1 MSTPTT
7 KDDYTTLA
15 GQLGFEESKYFRA
28 VLEYLMTPD
37 QARIAATLPGT
48 AAEVAEKTGFDEA
61 RVAKELDAL
70 FFKGVLFPRGDFYN
84 RGTYRF
90 TRSVGQF
97 HDSSLAHQDLDIEK
111 DVELFRLWHEF
122 CVEEYYEIAG
132 ERQAQS
138 PAPAMRVVPSYKALE
153 DIPDSEI
160 LPCEDFREL
169 IKAQELIAVVPC
181 PCRYRTAAVG
191 EPCQHTDEVDR
202 WKCIQFGRAAD
213 YVLARGSGKKL
224 STEEALDLA
233 EECEK
238 DGLIHIWM
246 NTTVM
251 TGMHFSCQCCQ
262 DCCISYVPMQL
273 RDESA
278 SKVWAKARFEAFID
292 QSKCDGCQ
300 DCVERCHFDA
310 IEMVKPQATN
320 QRKRSKK
327 LKAVI
332 DPEKC
337 WGCGVCVV
345 GCDEAKAIGFK
356 TVRPVEHIP
365 APA

>member
-1 MSTPTT
+1 MSTLSTH
-7 KDDYTTLA
+7 DDYTTLA
-15 GQLGFEESKYFRA
+15 GQLGFADSKRFRA
-28 VLEYLMTPD
+28 VLENLMTPD
-37 QARIAATLPGT
+37 QARIAAALPGT
-48 AAEVAEKTGFDEA
+48 AADVADKTGFDEA
-61 RVAKELDAL
+61 LIKKELEEL
-70 FFKGVLFPRGDFYN
+70 FFKGVLFPRGDYGKREF
-84 RGTYRF
+84 YRF

-97 HDSSLAHQDLDIEK
+97 HDSSMAHQDLDIVK

-122 CVEEYYEIAG
+122 CLEEYYPIVG

-138 PAPAMRVVPSYKALE
+138 PGPSTRVVPSYNALK

-191 EPCQHTDEVDR
+191 EPCQHCDEIDR
-202 WKCIQFGRAAD
+202 WNCIQFGRAAE

-233 EECEK
+233 EKCEE

-262 DCCISYVPMQL
+262 DCCISYVPMQW

-292 QSKCDGCQ
+292 QTKCDGCQ

-310 IEMVKPQATN
+310 IEMVKPQALN
-320 QRKRSKK
+320 EKKRSKK
-327 LKAVI
+327 LKAI
-332 DPEKC
+332 IEPEKC
-337 WGCGVCVV
+337 WGCGVCVI
-345 GCDEAKAIGFK
+345 GCEDKAIGFK

-365 APA
+365 VPA

>member
-1 MSTPTT
+1 MSTLSTQ
-7 KDDYTTLA
+7 DDYTTLA
-15 GQLGFEESKYFRA
+15 GQLGFAKSKRFRA

-37 QARIAATLPGT
+37 QARMAATLPGT

-61 RVAKELDAL
+61 QVAKDLDAL

-84 RGTYRF
+84 RETYRF

-97 HDSSLAHQDLDIEK
+97 HDSSLAHQDLDLVK

-122 CVEEYYEIAG
+122 CTEEYYEIAG
-132 ERQAQS
+132 ERTAQS
-138 PAPAMRVVPSYKALE
+138 PVPMMRIVPSYHALK
-153 DIPDSEI
+153 DVPDEEI

-181 PCRYRTAAVG
+181 PCRYRTEAVG
-191 EPCQHTDEVDR
+191 EPCAHTNEVDR
-202 WKCIQFGRAAD
+202 WNCIQFGRAAD

-224 STEEALDLA
+224 TTEEALDLA

-262 DCCISYVPMQL
+262 DCCISYVPL
-273 RDESA
+273 EVVGKSIGYA
-278 SKVWAKARFEAFID
+278 WAKTRFEAVID
-292 QSKCDGCQ
+292 QAKCDGCQ

-310 IEMVKPQATN
+310 IEMVKPEGTG
-320 QRKRSKK
+320 RKKRSKK
-327 LKAVI
+327 LKALI

-337 WGCGVCVV
+337 WGCGVCVI
-345 GCDEAKAIGFK
+345 GCEDQAIGFK

-365 APA
+365 TPA